1 LAIGSDFSS
10 RPDKAVKQSIGAARQ
25 ELNMNPASRKHLSAG
40 HKNRA

>member
-40 HKNRA
+40 HKN